1 MTARQVDDGGVAPM
15 TPNNASTNGG
25 DGNACQVASV
35 FDAIA
40 KPEADNR
47 EYRGLQLANGMKV
60 LLISDS
66 ETDKSSAALDVHVGH
81 LSDPWELP
89 GLAHFCE
96 HMLFLGT
103 TKYPEENEYNK
114 FLQVSRL
121 IAT

>member
-1 MTARQVDDGGVAPM
+1 M
-15 TPNNASTNGG
+15 
-25 DGNACQVASV
+25 
-35 FDAIA
+35 
-40 KPEADNR
+40 
-47 EYRGLQLANGMKV
+47 